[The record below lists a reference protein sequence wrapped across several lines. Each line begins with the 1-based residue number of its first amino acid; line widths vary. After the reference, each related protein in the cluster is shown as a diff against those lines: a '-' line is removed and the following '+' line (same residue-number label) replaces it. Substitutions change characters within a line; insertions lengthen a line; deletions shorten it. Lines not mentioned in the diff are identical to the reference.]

1 MKIHVLWTDSG
12 VRFHEQYQNTWNP
25 TRTVPGEPYPIN
37 AQFTRDTDFRSD
49 LLSAVEGYD
58 YVLFLTDDTV
68 FVKDFSA
75 KDCVYELD
83 DDPKLLVVSLRLG
96 WNTTHC
102 YMLDTA
108 QTAPET
114 WKYPWADHDL
124 DFGYPFDLSSSIY
137 RVADV
142 LPLLEMPAYSNPNTL
157 EAFLDWSKDQFKDTR
172 PLLLFDGNS
181 RAFANPLNK
190 VQTIFTGNK
199 SGRDSRYSIER
210 LAALFDKGY
219 RIDIGKFDD
228 YVPKGVHE
236 EVDLSYLLPN
246 GTAYSEEKQ
255 PEISLLIPNYNGDGH
270 IQKCLDS
277 VRRTIGNHSYE
288 IIVLD
293 NGSTDASLGY
303 LREQTDIRLIELSEN
318 VGVPAARSRLFG
330 EAKGKD
336 VVVMDND
343 VILTKGWADKC
354 LYWTSVI
361 PNVGIIGPRSNYVS
375 GPQQI
380 DIPVTYNGDIAD
392 LEAFAEKWSNDP
404 AHKGQLWSIS
414 RMPSFFW
421 FVTRQCL
428 DTIGD
433 IRSFGPFGFDDE
445 DYTIRCFLSGLQV
458 LIDNGMYIHHTGGP
472 QGRGNTTYNRQ
483 MIEAWDKFKEAWN
496 LDKDLVYGQTDHLTK
511 IVQTVPFDKERH
523 FIPLKR
529 EVRTHD

>member
-1 MKIHVLWTDSG
+1 
-12 VRFHEQYQNTWNP
+12 
-25 TRTVPGEPYPIN
+25 
-37 AQFTRDTDFRSD
+37 
-49 LLSAVEGYD
+49 
-58 YVLFLTDDTV
+58 
-68 FVKDFSA
+68 
-75 KDCVYELD
+75 VYELA
-83 DDPKLLVVSLRLG
+83 DDPELLVVSLRLG